1 MKVITSLSALFCTCL
16 MIVGCNDRFSPVGS
30 DFLSDTVGVFTVSTD
45 SAALFTSTK
54 SYHRKISSNTLFNNG
69 VVYIG
74 KSGDLEAFTLLRMIN
89 IPDTLSQL
97 NAADIVSATLKLE
110 PIRYTFGDSAANMLQ
125 FSVVKVTKLWRPTA
139 TLDTITQD
147 YFDSKQLASFS
158 GTIPLQDSVKA
169 ITMDFD
175 KDILLDWFKLRKLAG
190 NDSAIYGIAL
200 RPQSGSTVIRSFSTG
215 VVGNTQRKTS
225 TIEVI
230 YRRANAVLDTVILRS
245 GYDASFLSSSIPQ
258 TDDIVIQGGLP
269 LVTELVCDFS
279 SLPPNVAIQKAD
291 LVLTFD
297 PSRSLFGNKGTDS
310 ILTATYID
318 STRNNLLGTTFGI
331 RTKGTNTFSYPL
343 VSGFVEAGYRGK
355 NKRGTLLLQVYD
367 RIARTDRYVFY
378 GINHP
383 DKTKRPKMTIIYSTR
398 P

>member
-1 MKVITSLSALFCTCL
+1 MKVITSLTALFCTCL

-158 GTIPLQDSVKA
+158 GTIPLQDSVAA

-175 KDILLDWFKLRKLAG
+175 KDILWR
-190 NDSAIYGIAL
+190 
-200 RPQSGSTVIRSFSTG
+200 GSLFP
-215 VVGNTQRKTS
+215 
-225 TIEVI
+225 EVI
-230 YRRANAVLDTVILRS
+230 DVVCQRAKCWE
-245 GYDASFLSSSIPQ
+245 SIP
-258 TDDIVIQGGLP
+258 
-269 LVTELVCDFS
+269 
-279 SLPPNVAIQKAD
+279 
-291 LVLTFD
+291 
-297 PSRSLFGNKGTDS
+297 
-310 ILTATYID
+310 
-318 STRNNLLGTTFGI
+318 
-331 RTKGTNTFSYPL
+331 
-343 VSGFVEAGYRGK
+343 
-355 NKRGTLLLQVYD
+355 
-367 RIARTDRYVFY
+367 
-378 GINHP
+378 
-383 DKTKRPKMTIIYSTR
+383 
-398 P
+398 

>member
-1 MKVITSLSALFCTCL
+1 MKVITSLTALFCTCL

-74 KSGDLEAFTLLRMIN
+74 
-89 IPDTLSQL
+89 

-158 GTIPLQDSVKA
+158 GTIPLQDSVAA

-245 GYDASFLSSSIPQ
+245 GYD
-258 TDDIVIQGGLP
+258 
-269 LVTELVCDFS
+269 
-279 SLPPNVAIQKAD
+279 
-291 LVLTFD
+291 
-297 PSRSLFGNKGTDS
+297 R
-310 ILTATYID
+310 
-318 STRNNLLGTTFGI
+318 
-331 RTKGTNTFSYPL
+331 
-343 VSGFVEAGYRGK
+343 VSV
-355 NKRGTLLLQVYD
+355 
-367 RIARTDRYVFY
+367 
-378 GINHP
+378 
-383 DKTKRPKMTIIYSTR
+383 
-398 P
+398 